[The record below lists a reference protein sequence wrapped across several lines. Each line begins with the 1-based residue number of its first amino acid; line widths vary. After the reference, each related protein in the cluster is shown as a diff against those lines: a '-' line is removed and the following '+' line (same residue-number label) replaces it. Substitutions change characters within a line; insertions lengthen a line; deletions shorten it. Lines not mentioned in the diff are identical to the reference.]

1 MKKLL
6 ISNSNIY
13 SILAGLVIGL
23 ILLKI
28 ESNTDNIIYLYEAVI
43 KLVNNQTIILENQ
56 QEIFKHIN

>member
-6 ISNSNIY
+6 ISKSNIY
-13 SILAGLVIGL
+13 SILAGLVIGS
-23 ILLKI
+23 IFGKI
-28 ESNTDNIIYLYEAVI
+28 DSNTDNIIYLYEAVI